1 MKKIIFIVTAFSL
14 ALTIRGQ
21 TLERSVFGAAGKVDV
36 GKTMQLEWTLGEVA
50 VSRYAHSGAE
60 INEGF
65 HQPYLTVERDE
76 TRTIADQRFSVFPNP
91 TGADLFVQAK
101 LSTNEQVQLKLIDSA
116 GRLLLPVRRSGHLV
130 NEQLDL
136 QHIPAGHYYL
146 LLSDA
151 RGKLLHSVKILK
163 Q

>member
-1 MKKIIFIVTAFSL
+1 MKKIIFIVAAFSL
-14 ALTIRGQ
+14 AGSIRGQ
-21 TLERSVFGAAGKVDV
+21 TLERSVLGAAGKVDV

-50 VSRYAHSGAE
+50 VRRYTHPGGE

-65 HQPYLTVERDE
+65 HQPYLAVERDE
-76 TRTIADQRFSVFPNP
+76 KRTTEDQRFSVFPNP

-101 LSTNEQVQLKLIDSA
+101 LSTSEQVQLKLIDSA
-116 GRLLLPVRRSGHLV
+116 GRLLLPVRRSGHIV

-136 QHIPAGHYYL
+136 KHIPAGHYYL
-146 LLSDA
+146 LVTNA
-151 RGKLLHSVKILK
+151 RGKLLHSAKILK